1 GCKYSTIGLVIPY
14 YHDLLDVLEKYIKDC
29 SDLIVKEAIKK
40 ARTKLNKYYSDANS
54 LVYIIGT
61 KRAFLAAKEL
71 ITSRR
76 CNLNPTTIRACMCL
90 KEWQKINN
98 N

>member
-1 GCKYSTIGLVIPY
+1 MVIPY

-54 LVYIIGT
+54 LVYIIRT
-61 KRAFLAAKEL
+61 SIHYIYIYFLLKIYYFYLL
-71 ITSRR
+71 ILYYIFSFRSKT
-76 CNLNPTTIRACMCL
+76 
-90 KEWQKINN
+90 
-98 N
+98 